1 MQVDSGRWSE
11 NATNLIAYSIPNK
24 GEKELIIGSQ
34 LSRLVRRLSKS
45 SRIKDPSS
53 LEVRHDLRDV
63 ETELFG
69 ELRQL
74 TQEDIEKGFRYAV
87 WPLCAVVA
95 VP

>member
-1 MQVDSGRWSE
+1 M
-11 NATNLIAYSIPNK
+11 LFYPNK

-53 LEVRHDLRDV
+53 LEVRQDLRDV

-74 TQEDIEKGFRYAV
+74 RQEDIEKGFRYAV